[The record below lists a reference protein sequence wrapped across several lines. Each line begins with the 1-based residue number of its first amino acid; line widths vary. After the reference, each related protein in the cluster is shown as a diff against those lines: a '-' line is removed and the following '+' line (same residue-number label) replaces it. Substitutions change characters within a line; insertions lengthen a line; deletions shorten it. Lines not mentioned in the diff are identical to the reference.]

1 LFLFLTQRPMVLSS
15 KNLNSNPTPI
25 SGIFKEHIIRVA
37 KINFKIWQ
45 KMVTPNLIL
54 ALHIYPLMLESKVI
68 STYSK
73 FELEIITCIH
83 SISIPLAL
91 NRFDQRQAI
100 HLTSISRHHPCDQ
113 HATVALCTP
122 CPFVLGRRRRPMLDL
137 KILAALSLFPLFC
150 CPFALPSPLSWV
162 GHRPAPP
169 PVPNS

>member
-1 LFLFLTQRPMVLSS
+1 MQVSFLYIFFLFYLFLFLTQRPMVLYS
-15 KNLNSNPTPI
+15 KVLNSNPTPI
-25 SGIFKEHIIRVA
+25 SGIFEEHIIRVA

-150 CPFALPSPLSWV
+150 CPVALPSPLS
-162 GHRPAPP
+162 
-169 PVPNS
+169 